1 MLKHSKEE
9 TRICANGSR
18 MFVNIYHI
26 LCENSVSSVPLC
38 EYKILEGGCDS
49 QSESPSDVHT
59 HRECTAWRDY
69 ILTQYY
75 FFLLTLIT

>member
-1 MLKHSKEE
+1 
-9 TRICANGSR
+9 

-38 EYKILEGGCDS
+38 EYKILEGGCVS

-69 ILTQYY
+69 ILTQRHREHSVFTEAPGYIIWS
-75 FFLLTLIT
+75 LEELGT